1 MCPYIVNTIN
11 DYFMQQYLRM
21 TAPKTSGT
29 ASKEGKNSTA
39 FLLAQ
44 VGGHAAQVFA
54 KRISALS
61 VTPAQAGIL
70 RILKRSAL
78 NQRELA
84 AKLGLHA
91 SRLVA
96 LLDEMEEKGLA
107 VRQPSATDRRVYS
120 LGITEKG
127 LETLGKIGVIYQE
140 HNAALTSA
148 LNEDE
153 RDTLTSLLERIAAD
167 QGLAPGIH
175 PGYKSLSGGPRLGN
189 RTKR

>member
-1 MCPYIVNTIN
+1 MAAPKMTT
-11 DYFMQQYLRM
+11 
-21 TAPKTSGT
+21 TAP
-29 ASKEGKNSTA
+29 KEGKNSTG

-44 VGGHAAQVFA
+44 VGAHVAQVFA

-61 VTPAQAGIL
+61 ITPAHAGIL
-70 RILKRSAL
+70 RILRQTAL

-84 AKLGLHA
+84 KKLGLHA

-107 VRQPSATDRRVYS
+107 VRRPSATDRRIYS
-120 LGITEKG
+120 VGITEKG
-127 LETLGKIGVIYQE
+127 LETLQKISVIYQE

-175 PGYKSLSGGPRLGN
+175 PGYKSLSGGPRPGN